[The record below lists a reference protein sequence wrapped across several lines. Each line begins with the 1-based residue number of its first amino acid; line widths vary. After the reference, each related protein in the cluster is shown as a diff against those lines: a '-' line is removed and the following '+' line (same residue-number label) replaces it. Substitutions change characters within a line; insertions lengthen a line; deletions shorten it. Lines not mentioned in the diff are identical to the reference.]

1 MNMKKIRAATMPEV
15 MKKVKLE
22 LGDHAV
28 ILNSKIVYKGGF
40 MGLFRKKMIE
50 VVAAIDDKP
59 LAVASTKI
67 NRERRTKESL
77 SSPIQTKQNNEQQ
90 NVSKQLADVKKEL
103 SHLKQTSSIP
113 LNHYPEEIQSCL
125 LKLLAVDLEHRL
137 IKKLGDQL
145 LERWRIHREKPTES
159 DIEDWC
165 FQAIL
170 QDLQD
175 ISFEGIPEHVKI
187 INFVGPT
194 GVGKTTTIAKLAANA
209 VLKEKKKVAF
219 MTMDTYRI
227 AAIEQLKTYAELLQ
241 VPLEVI
247 YEEKNFIAAIDKYS
261 DYDLIFIDTAG
272 RNYREKRY
280 IEELNKIFGIER
292 NIFTYLVLSISMKE
306 KDMHK
311 IADNFLE
318 MEFNQFI
325 FTKAD
330 ETNSYGVIY
339 NMISHYQTG
348 VSYIT
353 TGQDVPDDIIKAT
366 PESIAHY
373 LVGNENNE

>member
-1 MNMKKIRAATMPEV
+1 MNMKKITAASMPEV

-28 ILNSKIVYKGGF
+28 ILNSKVVYKGGF

-59 LAVASTKI
+59 LPVASTRK
-67 NRERRTKESL
+67 NRERRTKESSQ
-77 SSPIQTKQNNEQQ
+77 SSIQPKQNAEQQ
-90 NVSKQLADVKKEL
+90 LVRKELANLKIEL
-103 SHLKQTSSIP
+103 SHLKQASSVTM
-113 LNHYPEEIQSCL
+113 NHYPEEIQLCL
-125 LKLLAVDLEHRL
+125 SKLQAIDLENKH
-137 IKKLGDQL
+137 IKNLGDRL
-145 LERWRIHREKPTES
+145 LEKWRTNQQQPTES

-165 FQAIL
+165 LQEIL
-170 QDLQD
+170 KELKE
-175 ISFEGIPEHVKI
+175 ISFEGIPEHAKM

-219 MTMDTYRI
+219 ITLDTYRI

-241 VPLEVI
+241 IPLEVI
-247 YEEKNFIAAIDKYS
+247 YEEKNFKTAIEKFS
-261 DYDLIFIDTAG
+261 DYDLVFIDTAG

-280 IEELNKIFGIER
+280 IEELKKMFGDEK

-306 KDMHK
+306 QDMQK
-311 IADNFLE
+311 IADNFLD
-318 MEFNQFI
+318 MKFNQFI

-330 ETNSYGVIY
+330 ETNSYGVMY
-339 NMISHYQTG
+339 NMICHYQTG

-353 TGQDVPDDIIKAT
+353 TGQDVPDDIRKAT
-366 PESIAHY
+366 PEIIAYY
-373 LVGNENNE
+373 LVGNEE

>member
-1 MNMKKIRAATMPEV
+1 MPEV

-28 ILNSKIVYKGGF
+28 ILNSKVVYKGGF

-59 LAVASTKI
+59 LPVASTRK
-67 NRERRTKESL
+67 NRERRTKES
-77 SSPIQTKQNNEQQ
+77 SQSPVQPKQNAEQQ
-90 NVSKQLADVKKEL
+90 LVRKELADLKIEL
-103 SHLKQTSSIP
+103 SHLKQASSVTM
-113 LNHYPEEIQSCL
+113 NHYPEEIQLCL
-125 LKLLAVDLEHRL
+125 SKLQAIDLENKH
-137 IKKLGDQL
+137 IKNLGDRL
-145 LERWRIHREKPTES
+145 LEKWRTNQQQPTES

-165 FQAIL
+165 LQEIL
-170 QDLQD
+170 KELKE
-175 ISFEGIPEHVKI
+175 ISFEGIPEHAKM

-219 MTMDTYRI
+219 ITLDTYRI

-241 VPLEVI
+241 IPLEVI
-247 YEEKNFIAAIDKYS
+247 YEEKNFKTAIEKFS
-261 DYDLIFIDTAG
+261 DYDLVFIDTAG

-280 IEELNKIFGIER
+280 IEELKKMFGDEK

-306 KDMHK
+306 QDMQK
-311 IADNFLE
+311 IADNFLD
-318 MEFNQFI
+318 MKFNQFI

-330 ETNSYGVIY
+330 ETNSYGVMY
-339 NMISHYQTG
+339 NMICHYQTG

-353 TGQDVPDDIIKAT
+353 TGQDVPDDIRKAT
-366 PESIAHY
+366 PEIIAYY
-373 LVGNENNE
+373 LVGNEE

>member
-1 MNMKKIRAATMPEV
+1 MNMKKITAASMPEV

-28 ILNSKIVYKGGF
+28 ILNSKVVYKGGF

-59 LAVASTKI
+59 LPVASTRK
-67 NRERRTKESL
+67 NRERRTKES
-77 SSPIQTKQNNEQQ
+77 SQSPVQPKQNAEQQ
-90 NVSKQLADVKKEL
+90 LVRKELANLKIEL
-103 SHLKQTSSIP
+103 SHLKQASSVTM
-113 LNHYPEEIQSCL
+113 NHYPEEIQLCL
-125 LKLLAVDLEHRL
+125 SKLQAIDLENKH
-137 IKKLGDQL
+137 IKNLGDRL
-145 LERWRIHREKPTES
+145 LEKWRTNQQQPTES

-165 FQAIL
+165 LQEIL
-170 QDLQD
+170 KELKE
-175 ISFEGIPEHVKI
+175 ISFEGIPEHAKM

-219 MTMDTYRI
+219 ITLDTYRI

-241 VPLEVI
+241 IPLEVI
-247 YEEKNFIAAIDKYS
+247 YEEKNFKTAIEKFS
-261 DYDLIFIDTAG
+261 DYDLVFIDTAG

-280 IEELNKIFGIER
+280 IEELKKMFGDEK

-306 KDMHK
+306 QDMQK
-311 IADNFLE
+311 IADNFLD
-318 MEFNQFI
+318 MKFNQFI

-330 ETNSYGVIY
+330 ETNSYGVMY
-339 NMISHYQTG
+339 NMICHYQTG

-353 TGQDVPDDIIKAT
+353 TGQDVPDDIRKAT
-366 PESIAHY
+366 PEIIAYY
-373 LVGNENNE
+373 LVGNEE

>member
-1 MNMKKIRAATMPEV
+1 MPEA

-22 LGDHAV
+22 LGDNAV

-50 VVAAIDDKP
+50 VVAAIDEKP
-59 LAVASTKI
+59 IPVASTRK
-67 NRERRTKESL
+67 NKERRTIESFPSAVQL
-77 SSPIQTKQNNEQQ
+77 EKHVEQQ
-90 NVSKQLADVKKEL
+90 DVRKELTDLKKEL
-103 SHLKQTSSIP
+103 SYIKQTSSMSM
-113 LNHYPEEIQSCL
+113 NHYPDEIQFCL
-125 LKLLAVDLEHRL
+125 SKLQAIELENTH

-145 LERWRIHREKPTES
+145 LERWRINREKPTES

-165 FQAIL
+165 THEIL
-170 QDLQD
+170 NELKN
-175 ISFEGIPEHVKI
+175 ISFEGIPDHAKI
-187 INFVGPT
+187 VNFVGPT

-209 VLKEKKKVAF
+209 VLQEKKKVAF
-219 MTMDTYRI
+219 ITTDTYRI

-241 VPLEVI
+241 IPLEVV
-247 YEEKNFIAAIDKYS
+247 YEEENFKNAIANFS

-280 IEELNKIFGIER
+280 IEELKNMFG
-292 NIFTYLVLSISMKE
+292 NAKGIFTYLVLSISMKE
-306 KDMHK
+306 QDMK
-311 IADNFLE
+311 IIANNFLN
-318 MEFNQFI
+318 MDFDQFI

-330 ETNSYGVIY
+330 ETNAYGVIY
-339 NMISHYQTG
+339 NMICHYQIG

-366 PESIAHY
+366 PENIANY
-373 LVGNENNE
+373 LVGNEKQ

>member
-1 MNMKKIRAATMPEV
+1 MNMKKITAASMPEV

-28 ILNSKIVYKGGF
+28 ILNSKVVYKGGF

-59 LAVASTKI
+59 LPVASTRK
-67 NRERRTKESL
+67 NRERRTKES
-77 SSPIQTKQNNEQQ
+77 SQSPVQPKQNAEQQ
-90 NVSKQLADVKKEL
+90 LVRKELADLKIEL
-103 SHLKQTSSIP
+103 SHLKQASSVMM
-113 LNHYPEEIQSCL
+113 NHYPEEIQLCL
-125 LKLLAVDLEHRL
+125 SKLQAIDLENKH
-137 IKKLGDQL
+137 IKNLGDRL
-145 LERWRIHREKPTES
+145 LEKWRTNQQQPTES

-165 FQAIL
+165 LQEIL
-170 QDLQD
+170 KELKE
-175 ISFEGIPEHVKI
+175 ISFEGIPEHAKM

-219 MTMDTYRI
+219 ITLDTYRI

-241 VPLEVI
+241 IPLEVI
-247 YEEKNFIAAIDKYS
+247 YEEKNFKTAIEKFS
-261 DYDLIFIDTAG
+261 DYDLVFIDTAG

-280 IEELNKIFGIER
+280 IEELKKMFGDEK

-306 KDMHK
+306 QDMQK
-311 IADNFLE
+311 IADNFLD
-318 MEFNQFI
+318 MKFNQFI

-330 ETNSYGVIY
+330 ETNSYGIMY
-339 NMISHYQTG
+339 NMICHYQTG

-353 TGQDVPDDIIKAT
+353 TGQDVPDDIRKAT
-366 PESIAHY
+366 PEIIAYY
-373 LVGNENNE
+373 LVGNEE

>member
-1 MNMKKIRAATMPEV
+1 MNMKKITAASMPEV

-28 ILNSKIVYKGGF
+28 ILNSKVVYKGGF

-59 LAVASTKI
+59 LPVASTRK
-67 NRERRTKESL
+67 NRERRTKESSQ
-77 SSPIQTKQNNEQQ
+77 SSIQPKQNAEQQ
-90 NVSKQLADVKKEL
+90 LVRKELANLKIEL
-103 SHLKQTSSIP
+103 SHLKQASSVTM
-113 LNHYPEEIQSCL
+113 NHYPEEIQLCL
-125 LKLLAVDLEHRL
+125 SKLQAIDLENKH
-137 IKKLGDQL
+137 IKNLGDRL
-145 LERWRIHREKPTES
+145 LEKWRTNQQQPTES

-165 FQAIL
+165 LQEIL
-170 QDLQD
+170 KELKE
-175 ISFEGIPEHVKI
+175 ISFEGIPEHAKM

-219 MTMDTYRI
+219 ITLDTYRI

-241 VPLEVI
+241 IPLEVI
-247 YEEKNFIAAIDKYS
+247 YEEKNFKTAIEKFS
-261 DYDLIFIDTAG
+261 DYDLVFIDTAG

-280 IEELNKIFGIER
+280 IEELKKMFGDEK

-306 KDMHK
+306 QDMQK
-311 IADNFLE
+311 IADNFLD
-318 MEFNQFI
+318 MKFNQFI

-330 ETNSYGVIY
+330 ETNSYGIMY
-339 NMISHYQTG
+339 NMICHYQTG

-353 TGQDVPDDIIKAT
+353 TGQDVPDDIRKAT
-366 PESIAHY
+366 PEIIAYY
-373 LVGNENNE
+373 LVGNEE